1 MASEING
8 YKKGSV
14 GHLYLTSDGGF
25 TIQNLYDMV
34 ALLDDHVEV
43 VNFNT
48 LSQMA
53 MDSFKAGLADQYIIP
68 SREED

>member
-1 MASEING
+1 
-8 YKKGSV
+8 
-14 GHLYLTSDGGF
+14 
-25 TIQNLYDMV
+25 MV

-53 MDSFKAGLADQYIIP
+53 IDSHKAGLADQYIIP

>member
-1 MASEING
+1 MAAEING

-53 MDSFKAGLADQYIIP
+53 IDSHKAGFAD
-68 SREED
+68 